1 MRRAI
6 RNRFCVL
13 LPMLLVLLLVTGCGS
28 APASAPGMP
37 AAGDGVAAAST
48 AAGAVPA
55 ASADAGAAQSM
66 PEEAGAAASAEQN
79 APDADIQDAPDA
91 EAPAED
97 GTYTSKDEVALY
109 LYTYHHLPPNY
120 ITKKEARKLGWEG
133 GPLQDFAPG
142 KSIGGDHFGNYE
154 GVLPEDAEY
163 HECDIDTNGG
173 SRGAKRLVWSDDWNI
188 YYTDDHYGHFTQL
201 YNADGPV
208 SP

>member
-1 MRRAI
+1 MRRVLRSRLRA
-6 RNRFCVL
+6 L
-13 LPMLLVLLLVTGCGS
+13 LPVLLVLLLVSGCGS
-28 APASAPGMP
+28 APASAPGKP
-37 AAGDGVAAAST
+37 VGGDSVAAST
-48 AAGAVPA
+48 AAGAE
-55 ASADAGAAQSM
+55 QSM
-66 PEEAGAAASAEQN
+66 PEEAGAAASAEQD
-79 APDADIQDAPDA
+79 APDADIQDVPDA

-97 GTYTSKDEVALY
+97 GAYTSKDEVALY
-109 LYTYHHLPPNY
+109 LYTYHHLPSNF

-154 GVLPEDAEY
+154 GVLPEDADY

-173 SRGAKRLVWSDDWNI
+173 SRGAKRIVWSGDWNI

>member
-6 RNRFCVL
+6 RNRFCAL
-13 LPMLLVLLLVTGCGS
+13 LPILLVLLLVTGCGS
-28 APASAPGMP
+28 RITAAPGTF
-37 AAGDGVAAAST
+37 GGEAAST
-48 AAGAVPA
+48 AAVA
-55 ASADAGAAQSM
+55 A
-66 PEEAGAAASAEQN
+66 AEQN
-79 APDADIQDAPDA
+79 APDA

-97 GTYTSKDEVALY
+97 GIYTSKDEVALY
-109 LYTYHHLPPNY
+109 LYTYHHLPSNY

-142 KSIGGDHFGNYE
+142 KSIGGDYFGNYE

-173 SRGAKRLVWSDDWNI
+173 SRGAKRIVWSDDWNI

>member
-6 RNRFCVL
+6 RNRFCAL
-13 LPMLLVLLLVTGCGS
+13 LPILLVLLLVTGCGTRIT
-28 APASAPGMP
+28 AAPGVSSRD
-37 AAGDGVAAAST
+37 AAEAAVT
-48 AAGAVPA
+48 K
-55 ASADAGAAQSM
+55 AAQEA
-66 PEEAGAAASAEQN
+66 PETADTQE
-79 APDADIQDAPDA
+79 APDPEVI
-91 EAPAED
+91 AED

>member
-1 MRRAI
+1 MRRVLRSRLRA
-6 RNRFCVL
+6 L
-13 LPMLLVLLLVTGCGS
+13 LPVLLVLLLVSGCGS
-28 APASAPGMP
+28 APASAPGKP
-37 AAGDGVAAAST
+37 VGGDSVAAST
-48 AAGAVPA
+48 AA
-55 ASADAGAAQSM
+55 DAEQSM

>member
-1 MRRAI
+1 
-6 RNRFCVL
+6 
-13 LPMLLVLLLVTGCGS
+13 MLLVLLLVTGCGS

-37 AAGDGVAAAST
+37 AAGDGVTAAST

-55 ASADAGAAQSM
+55 
-66 PEEAGAAASAEQN
+66 
-79 APDADIQDAPDA
+79 DADIQDAPDA

-173 SRGAKRLVWSDDWNI
+173 SRGAKRLVWSDNWNI

>member
-1 MRRAI
+1 MRRVLRSRLRA
-6 RNRFCVL
+6 L
-13 LPMLLVLLLVTGCGS
+13 LPVLLVLLLVSGCGS
-28 APASAPGMP
+28 APASAPGKP
-37 AAGDGVAAAST
+37 VGGDSVAAST
-48 AAGAVPA
+48 AA
-55 ASADAGAAQSM
+55 DAEQSM
-66 PEEAGAAASAEQN
+66 
-79 APDADIQDAPDA
+79 
-91 EAPAED
+91 PAED
-97 GTYTSKDEVALY
+97 GAYTSKDEVALY
-109 LYTYHHLPPNY
+109 LYTYHHLPSNF

-154 GVLPEDAEY
+154 GVLPEDADY

-173 SRGAKRLVWSDDWNI
+173 SRGAKRIVWSGDWNI

>member
-1 MRRAI
+1 MQRSQCRRKQAQPH
-6 RNRFCVL
+6 RQSRTRRTQTYRTRRT
-13 LPMLLVLLLVTGCGS
+13 PRH
-28 APASAPGMP
+28 PRK
-37 AAGDGVAAAST
+37 T
-48 AAGAVPA
+48 A
-55 ASADAGAAQSM
+55 Q
-66 PEEAGAAASAEQN
+66 
-79 APDADIQDAPDA
+79 
-91 EAPAED
+91 
-97 GTYTSKDEVALY
+97 
-109 LYTYHHLPPNY
+109 
-120 ITKKEARKLGWEG
+120 KEARKLGWEG